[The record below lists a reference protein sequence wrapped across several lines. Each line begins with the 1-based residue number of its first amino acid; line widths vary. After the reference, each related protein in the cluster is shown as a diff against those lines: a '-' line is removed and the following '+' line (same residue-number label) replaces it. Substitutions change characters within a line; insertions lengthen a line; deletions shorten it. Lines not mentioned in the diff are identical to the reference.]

1 MKKIEEEILKCTRC
15 PLYKSVNKKVV
26 GDGNI
31 NSEIVFIGEAPGR
44 EEDLQG
50 KPFVGK
56 AGKLLTEMI
65 ENVLGLKRK
74 DVYITNVLKCR
85 PPNNRD
91 PKIEEINACSIFLEK
106 QLEIIKPRVIVCLGR
121 FSTAWVLKY
130 FGITKDFDFK
140 ISKYRGKVIKVN
152 KWGRE
157 VIIFPTYHPAAI
169 LYRKNLIEEYKKD
182 FEKIRELL
190 KLKKKNKNLFD
201 YVKRKTN

>member
-1 MKKIEEEILKCTRC
+1 
-15 PLYKSVNKKVV
+15 
-26 GDGNI
+26 
-31 NSEIVFIGEAPGR
+31 
-44 EEDLQG
+44 LQG